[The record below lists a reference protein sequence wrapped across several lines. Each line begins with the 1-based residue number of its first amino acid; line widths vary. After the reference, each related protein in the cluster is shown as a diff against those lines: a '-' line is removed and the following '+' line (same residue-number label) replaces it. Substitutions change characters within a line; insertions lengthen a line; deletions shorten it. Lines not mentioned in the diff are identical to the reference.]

1 MQLNL
6 DASKQKSE
14 DVPCRDY
21 STASTF
27 NLPPESRGEAP
38 GRGRMIGRRVLVV
51 GAGQTDY
58 HLEDQPIGNG
68 RAISLLLAREGAKVA
83 ASDHDQSAVDGT
95 VELITAGGG
104 EATAMIADVRNPSDV
119 VEMVERA
126 RDCLGG
132 LDGVVYNVGI
142 TGPEGIQETT
152 PEAWDNTFNVN
163 LRGAML
169 TARAALPGMEPGSAF
184 VFISSIG
191 AFTPRLDGRLI
202 SYAASKLGMTALM
215 RDVAFLGKE
224 RSIRANIVMPGSI
237 DTGIERHHGRL
248 HAPAEQGPA
257 PIFQGMLM
265 GRHGTA
271 WETAY
276 LTLFLLS
283 QESAYIT
290 GQVVAIDG
298 GLTTL

>member
-1 MQLNL
+1 M
-6 DASKQKSE
+6 
-14 DVPCRDY
+14 V
-21 STASTF
+21 
-27 NLPPESRGEAP
+27 
-38 GRGRMIGRRVLVV
+38 GRRVLVV

-58 HLEDQPIGNG
+58 HMQDQPIGNG

-83 ASDHDQSAVDGT
+83 ASDYEQSAVDGT

-104 EATAMIADVRNPSDV
+104 EATAMIADVRNPSGVETV
-119 VEMVERA
+119 VENA
-126 RDCLGG
+126 RGWLGG

-142 TGPEGIQETT
+142 PGPVGFPDTT

-169 TARAALPGMEPGSAF
+169 TARAALPVMEPGSAF

-191 AFTPRLDGRLI
+191 ALTPRGQLV
-202 SYAASKLGMTALM
+202 SYSASKAAMAALM
-215 RDVAFLGKE
+215 RDVAYAGNE
-224 RSIRANIVMPGSI
+224 RSIRANIVMLGSI
-237 DTGIERHHGRL
+237 DTGIERDHGRR
-248 HAPAEQGPA
+248 HAPPL
-257 PIFQGMLM
+257 PIYEGMPM

-290 GQVVAIDG
+290 GQIVAIDG
-298 GLTTL
+298 GTTTL

>member
-1 MQLNL
+1 MSATAAKGNSSKTSTL
-6 DASKQKSE
+6 D
-14 DVPCRDY
+14 
-21 STASTF
+21 
-27 NLPPESRGEAP
+27 LPAEARGEAP
-38 GRGRMIGRRVLVV
+38 GRGRMVGRRVLVV

-58 HLEDQPIGNG
+58 HMENQPVGNG
-68 RAISLLLAREGAKVA
+68 RAISLLLAREQAKVVA
-83 ASDHDQSAVDGT
+83 TDYDKSAVDGT

-104 EATAMIADVRNPSDV
+104 DATAIIADVRDPGEVDRT
-119 VEMVERA
+119 VERA
-126 RDCLGG
+126 REWLGG

-142 TGPEGIQETT
+142 PGPVGFADTA
-152 PEAWDNTFNVN
+152 PEAWDNTFSVN

-169 TARAALPGMEPGSAF
+169 TARAALPMMDPGSAF

-191 AFTPRLDGRLI
+191 ALTPRGRLI
-202 SYAASKLGMTALM
+202 SYSASKAGMAALM
-215 RDVAFLGKE
+215 RDVAYAGNE
-224 RSIRANIVMPGSI
+224 RSIRANIVMLGGI
-237 DTGIERHHGRL
+237 DTGIERDHGRH
-248 HAPAEQGPA
+248 HAPPL
-257 PIFQGMLM
+257 PIYEGMPM

-298 GLTTL
+298 GTTTL